1 MYGVY
6 CFDLR
11 IGYFSY
17 CFWGN
22 GQCAACWQLIHRL
35 DLCRLIL
42 WCLYWI
48 LKLIY
53 ICNNIINGCG
63 IPSKLYGWSILRLSS
78 LLIRKNAHPKRLHC
92 LHFPLA
98 ITYRLTTKTIL
109 IIIDAL
115 NLALNYYIIIF
126 PHKTRN
132 PISFGINVC
141 RGFVSNISFK

>member
-1 MYGVY
+1 MVFTVLIYGLVISVIVSGEMGSVQHVGSW
-6 CFDLR
+6 R
-11 IGYFSY
+11 IVSIYVDWF
-17 CFWGN
+17 
-22 GQCAACWQLIHRL
+22 
-35 DLCRLIL
+35 L

-53 ICNNIINGCG
+53 ICNNLINGCG

-78 LLIRKNAHPKRLHC
+78 LLIRKNPHPKRLHC